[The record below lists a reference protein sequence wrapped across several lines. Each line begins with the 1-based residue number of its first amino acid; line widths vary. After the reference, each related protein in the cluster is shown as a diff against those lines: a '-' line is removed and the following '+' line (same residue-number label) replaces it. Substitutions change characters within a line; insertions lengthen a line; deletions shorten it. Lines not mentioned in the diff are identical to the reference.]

1 MQITGAELLVKALQ
15 AEKVDMLFAYPGGQ
29 VIDIFDALYGVEEFD
44 VMMQTGLEQAKKGE
58 SVPDPCCRWL
68 CPFDRKNR
76 SVSCDQR
83 SGSCQ
88 SGYRD
93 SDGEL

>member
-44 VMMQTGLEQAKKGE
+44 VMIRVM
-58 SVPDPCCRWL
+58 
-68 CPFDRKNR
+68 NR
-76 SVSCDQR
+76 R
-83 SGSCQ
+83 
-88 SGYRD
+88 
-93 SDGEL
+93 